1 MTILATSRHDSLRA
15 LVAFTALISA
25 VCTAA
30 ELPRVVE
37 KPIVAIGENWTYAG
51 HQNGQKFLIKFE
63 IEKLNDTEIHAIITL
78 NGDAALA
85 KPQVFDR
92 QWNPLEARDNR
103 NRLIKYSP
111 YLPTFRFPLQIGES
125 WTKNYEWHRNTL
137 PDAETS
143 NKPRSRT
150 WKEVQDQTSG
160 DNRTLGGGRVE
171 ARILD
176 WENITVPAG
185 TYDTIKV
192 ELLSPHYAGSE
203 TKRIFGKKEMVGGEI
218 QLYWYSP
225 KIKRYIKHLYRLY
238 VNEKLV
244 TSVDLDLIE
253 YNEAEVAST
262 KDKEKDP
269 PRQHKSES
277 QELLDAIERGNG
289 ERALTL
295 LKQGVDPNTKD
306 ALGRTALMYA
316 GINGQ
321 TKIIMPALLDKGAD
335 ANAKSLDGTTALIA
349 AVIFSDPDAVRLLLR
364 HGADMNARDNNG
376 NSALDWAVIRLRTA
390 PSDRSLLNFRERNSN
405 GDLTMATAKEVQE
418 VIEVLKAAGVK
429 E

>member
-1 MTILATSRHDSLRA
+1 M
-15 LVAFTALISA
+15 
-25 VCTAA
+25 
-30 ELPRVVE
+30 
-37 KPIVAIGENWTYAG
+37 AIGAWNQSENTAITDAHCANPAQGKPNKRQVPYRANVTAHSG
-51 HQNGQKFLIKFE
+51 CH
-63 IEKLNDTEIHAIITL
+63 IHGTGL
-78 NGDAALA
+78 G
-85 KPQVFDR
+85 
-92 QWNPLEARDNR
+92 
-103 NRLIKYSP
+103 
-111 YLPTFRFPLQIGES
+111 
-125 WTKNYEWHRNTL
+125 
-137 PDAETS
+137 
-143 NKPRSRT
+143 SR
-150 WKEVQDQTSG
+150 
-160 DNRTLGGGRVE
+160 
-171 ARILD
+171 
-176 WENITVPAG
+176 
-185 TYDTIKV
+185 
-192 ELLSPHYAGSE
+192 
-203 TKRIFGKKEMVGGEI
+203 I
-218 QLYWYSP
+218 Q
-225 KIKRYIKHLYRLY
+225 

-262 KDKEKDP
+262 KDKENDP

-349 AVIFSDPDAVRLLLR
+349 AVIFGDPDAVRLLLR
-364 HGADMNARDNNG
+364 HGANMNARDNNG
-376 NSALDWAVIRLRTA
+376 DSALDWAVIRLRTA

-418 VIEVLKAAGVK
+418 VIEVLKAAGAK